1 MGGQYSL
8 DYLKNNSTLY
18 KLAEKYDSAEN
29 KGNNDRILNG
39 KEVSLFTAELKSRGI
54 NFDFSKIKDSDY
66 LSGVDKQYAK
76 ELKQAEKRKELIN
89 ALKDEYSIEQFKNSN
104 GEMMY
109 RITPKKDVNVSGVT
123 SDLKLVAG
131 TIAENNDGYGQW
143 DGPNGGYIGN
153 KQMKGVSFVIPER
166 ALGAQ
171 KGFFEA
177 ILDLW

>member
-76 ELKQAEKRKELIN
+76 ELKQAEKRKELI
-89 ALKDEYSIEQFKNSN
+89 IE
-104 GEMMY
+104 
-109 RITPKKDVNVSGVT
+109 
-123 SDLKLVAG
+123 
-131 TIAENNDGYGQW
+131 
-143 DGPNGGYIGN
+143 
-153 KQMKGVSFVIPER
+153 
-166 ALGAQ
+166 
-171 KGFFEA
+171 
-177 ILDLW
+177 